1 MADGAVLV
9 HQVVLAVAEERAE
22 LLRRVE
28 VVVLAHLRPATW
40 LVMGRMEA
48 QDQLRRS
55 LDLRRTT
62 PVVAAADLAS
72 PLTVE
77 RAATAETCGPS
88 VVAWAVAAKAR
99 GIRVRRNVRTTHH
112 QEMRILEAVVVREL
126 PVTHRATPMGV
137 VLTGV
142 APT

>member
-28 VVVLAHLRPATW
+28 AVVLVLQHLVTTSATG
-40 LVMGRMEA
+40 LMEVR
-48 QDQLRRS
+48 DQLRRS

-88 VVAWAVAAKAR
+88 VVAWAEAAKAR

-137 VLTGV
+137 VLTV
-142 APT
+142 VEPR